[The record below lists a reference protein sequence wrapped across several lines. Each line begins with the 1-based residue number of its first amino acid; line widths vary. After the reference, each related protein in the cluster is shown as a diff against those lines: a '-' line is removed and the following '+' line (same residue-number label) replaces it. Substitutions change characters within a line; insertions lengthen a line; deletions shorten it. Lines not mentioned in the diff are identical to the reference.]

1 MLRTVLVTWATIPI
15 GITFRNK
22 GEQSNMKRIALQLLV
37 GMLTFSSGIAIQRIL
52 FKQKPTETTPQV
64 ERVETVK
71 YIEVPVPASIP
82 SPTPN
87 LILDYHRAK
96 FDPYGYYTI
105 IGKKP
110 KGFHDFDSLSLEVY
124 VDDEGV
130 GSGGIYVTTA
140 VEHENYDGRTAV
152 FGLVTQQRLF
162 FVTAPFESGF
172 EYRFDG
178 QFLRGSVVVDAGPR
192 KAVLRGTLTKTKK
205 GKKIAECVVE
215 FRVEHLGC

>member
-37 GMLTFSSGIAIQRIL
+37 GMLTFSSGVAIQRIL
-52 FKQKPTETTPQV
+52 FTEKRVEPTPQV
-64 ERVETVK
+64 EQVETVK

-87 LILDYHRAK
+87 LILDYNPAK

-110 KGFHDFDSLSLEVY
+110 KGFHDFDSLSLSVY
-124 VDDEGV
+124 ESEQGV

-140 VEHENYDGRTAV
+140 VEYENNDGQSAV

-162 FVTAPFESGF
+162 FVTAQFENGF

-178 QFLRGSVVVDAGPR
+178 QFLRGNVVADAGNR

-205 GKKIAECVVE
+205 GKKIAEGVVE
-215 FRVEHLGC
+215 FRVEHMGC

>member
-87 LILDYHRAK
+87 LILDFNSK
-96 FDPYGYYTI
+96 FEPYGYYTI

-110 KGFHDFDSLSLEVY
+110 KRFRDFDSVSLEVY
-124 VDDEGV
+124 VDEEGV
-130 GSGGIYVTTA
+130 GSGDIYVTTD
-140 VEHENYDGRTAV
+140 VGHENYDGRTAV

>member
-1 MLRTVLVTWATIPI
+1 
-15 GITFRNK
+15 
-22 GEQSNMKRIALQLLV
+22 MKRIALQLLV

-52 FKQKPTETTPQV
+52 FTEKRLEPTPQV
-64 ERVETVK
+64 EKVETVK

-87 LILDYHRAK
+87 LILDFNSK
-96 FDPYGYYTI
+96 FEPYGYYTI

-110 KGFHDFDSLSLEVY
+110 KRFRDFDSVSLEVY

-140 VEHENYDGRTAV
+140 VEHENNDGQSAV

-178 QFLRGSVVVDAGPR
+178 EFLRGNVVADAGPR
-192 KAVLRGTLTKTKK
+192 KAVLRGTLTKTKN

-215 FRVEHLGC
+215 FRVEHMGC

>member
-37 GMLTFSSGIAIQRIL
+37 GMLTFSSGVAIQRIL
-52 FKQKPTETTPQV
+52 FTEKRVEPTPQV
-64 ERVETVK
+64 EQVETVK

-87 LILDYHRAK
+87 LILDYNPAK

-110 KGFHDFDSLSLEVY
+110 KGFHDFDSLSLSVY
-124 VDDEGV
+124 ESEQGV

-140 VEHENYDGRTAV
+140 VEHENNDGQSAV

-162 FVTAPFESGF
+162 FVTAPFENGF

-178 QFLRGSVVVDAGPR
+178 QFLRGNVVADAGNR

-205 GKKIAECVVE
+205 GKKIAEGVVE
-215 FRVEHLGC
+215 FRVEHMGC

>member
-1 MLRTVLVTWATIPI
+1 
-15 GITFRNK
+15 
-22 GEQSNMKRIALQLLV
+22 MKRIALQLLV

-52 FKQKPTETTPQV
+52 FTEKRVEPTPQV
-64 ERVETVK
+64 EQVETVK

-87 LILDYHRAK
+87 LILDYNPAK

-110 KGFHDFDSLSLEVY
+110 KGFHDFDSLSLSVY
-124 VDDEGV
+124 ESEQGV

-140 VEHENYDGRTAV
+140 VEHENNDGQSAV

-178 QFLRGSVVVDAGPR
+178 EFLRGNVVADAGPR
-192 KAVLRGTLTKTKK
+192 KAVLRGTLTKTKN
-205 GKKIAECVVE
+205 GKKIAKCVVE
-215 FRVEHLGC
+215 FRVEHMGC

>member
-1 MLRTVLVTWATIPI
+1 
-15 GITFRNK
+15 
-22 GEQSNMKRIALQLLV
+22 MKRIALQLLV
-37 GMLTFSSGIAIQRIL
+37 AMLTFSSGIAIQRIL
-52 FKQKPTETTPQV
+52 FTEKRVEPTPQV
-64 ERVETVK
+64 EQVETVK

-87 LILDYHRAK
+87 LILDYNPAK

-110 KGFHDFDSLSLEVY
+110 KGFHDFDSLSLSVY
-124 VDDEGV
+124 ESEQGV

-140 VEHENYDGRTAV
+140 VEHENNDGQSAV

-178 QFLRGSVVVDAGPR
+178 EFLRGNVVADAGPR
-192 KAVLRGTLTKTKK
+192 KAVLRGTLTKTKN

-215 FRVEHLGC
+215 FRVEHMGC